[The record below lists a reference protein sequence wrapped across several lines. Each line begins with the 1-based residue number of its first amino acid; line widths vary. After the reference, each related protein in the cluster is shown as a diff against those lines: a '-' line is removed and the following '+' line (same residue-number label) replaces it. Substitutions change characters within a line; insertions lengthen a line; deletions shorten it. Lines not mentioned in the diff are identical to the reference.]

1 MATNSIYQYSLV
13 NALMSGV
20 SSQGI
25 TTSRLLEKGN
35 HGLGTFVRMNGELIL
50 LDGTVYQLQ
59 AGGQVRIADPD
70 DEIPYA
76 IATHFEPQQ
85 THAVR
90 LETKTS
96 IDDTLEIF
104 AKQTNNLFVSYRIDG
119 VFRSMK
125 CRTVKGQEY
134 DNQPLSELGKTQ
146 AVANY
151 EEIKGTIVGYRVPE
165 IWQGI
170 FVAGEH
176 MHFISEKRDF
186 GGHVLELSTGGSEV
200 QLGLAVVKD
209 IHIELPTSA
218 NFNAAI
224 LKTDDQ
230 GLKSVEG

>member
-1 MATNSIYQYSLV
+1 
-13 NALMSGV
+13 MSGV
-20 SSQGI
+20 SSHGI
-25 TTSRLLEKGN
+25 TTSLLLEKGN
-35 HGLGTFVRMNGELIL
+35 HGLGTFVRMNGELVL
-50 LDGTVYQLQ
+50 LDGKVYQLQ
-59 AGGQVRIADPD
+59 AGGQVRTADPD

-85 THAVR
+85 THAVK
-90 LETKTS
+90 LETKAS
-96 IDDTLEIF
+96 IDDTLETF
-104 AKQTNNLFVSYRIDG
+104 AKQTNNLFVSYRIEG
-119 VFRSMK
+119 FFHSIK

-151 EEIKGTIVGYRVPE
+151 ENIKGTIIGYRVPE

-176 MHFISEKRDF
+176 MHFISEDRDV

>member
-1 MATNSIYQYSLV
+1 
-13 NALMSGV
+13 MSGV
-20 SSQGI
+20 SRHGI

-59 AGGQVRIADPD
+59 AGGKVRIADAT

-85 THAVR
+85 TQSVM
-90 LETKTS
+90 LESKAS
-96 IDDTLEIF
+96 IDGALDAF
-104 AKQTNNLFVSYRIDG
+104 APQTNNLFISYRIDG
-119 VFRSMK
+119 VFRSIK

-134 DNQPLSELGKTQ
+134 DDQPLSELGKKQ
-146 AVANY
+146 AVADY
-151 EEIKGTIVGYRVPE
+151 ENIEGTVVGYRVPQ

-176 MHFISEKRDF
+176 MHFISERKDV

-200 QLGLAVVKD
+200 QLGIAIVKD
-209 IHIELPTSA
+209 IHIELPTSE
-218 NFNAAI
+218 NFNAAV
-224 LKTDDQ
+224 LKTDDV
-230 GLKSVEG
+230 GLRAVEG